1 MKIDYCPSCKDCVN
15 NKIFV
20 HTTMKRTEEN
30 NNDGD
35 DVAAQNLLF
44 DQKGICFCPSPNI
57 NKDYNEIT

>member
-44 DQKGICFCPSPNI
+44 D
-57 NKDYNEIT
+57 